1 MRRIPLVLVVALA
14 VTALVVPAAAASTA
28 TFKAEFQGERG
39 LIQGYGIVTT
49 TLEITGS
56 GPGTNGCEDS
66 VTAVR
71 VVTLS
76 NDPSSTLT
84 FALDGLICN
93 PLLRGTWTII
103 DSTGIFTGATGT
115 GTITGVLNP
124 VMDVV
129 QYRGT
134 ITIA

>member
-1 MRRIPLVLVVALA
+1 MRRIPLILAAALA
-14 VTALVVPAAAASTA
+14 VTALLVPAAAASTA
-28 TFKAEFQGERG
+28 TFKAQFQGERG
-39 LIQGYGIVTT
+39 LVQGYGIVTT
-49 TLEITGS
+49 TLEITGF
-56 GPGTNGCEDS
+56 GPGTNRCEDS

-76 NDPSSTLT
+76 SDPSSTLT
-84 FALDGLICN
+84 FALEGLLCN
-93 PLLRGTWTII
+93 PLVGGTWTII
-103 DSTGIFTGATGT
+103 DSTGVFAGATGT

-134 ITIA
+134 ITIP